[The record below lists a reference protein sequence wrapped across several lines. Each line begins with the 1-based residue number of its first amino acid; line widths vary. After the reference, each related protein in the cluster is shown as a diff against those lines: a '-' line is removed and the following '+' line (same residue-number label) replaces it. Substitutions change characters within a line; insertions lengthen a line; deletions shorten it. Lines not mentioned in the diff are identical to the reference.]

1 MLHTMDMNS
10 SLLGESPPPLPSK
23 DLSLCLLLPLT
34 SSFAIREGRGKKTL
48 IAFSSLID
56 RYFPWG
62 GGRWAKRR
70 VNIWLDNLSLAQ
82 NQSCFPPEMRQII
95 SRFFVEFC
103 FLVCWNFHGQISLFT
118 FCEWGPTCS
127 PMDPPKPFVVS
138 QLLDDLKPSII
149 FDLVVEWLSWCL
161 SYSCGVSIRTNTIN
175 FYPRANVL

>member
-1 MLHTMDMNS
+1 MDMNS

-103 FLVCWNFHGQISLFT
+103 FLVCWNFKHASRSNFLVYVLWMRPNMFPHGPSKAFRRIPAAGWSQAKHYLWLGCWVIELV
-118 FCEWGPTCS
+118 
-127 PMDPPKPFVVS
+127 FVV
-138 QLLDDLKPSII
+138 
-149 FDLVVEWLSWCL
+149 
-161 SYSCGVSIRTNTIN
+161 
-175 FYPRANVL
+175 